1 MNSNRKLEI
10 IAGILF
16 ITGMV
21 AGVLS
26 VAPAIDSPDFLIKA
40 SANANQVII
49 GAIFQF
55 IMSIVYL
62 GIAITLY
69 PILRKF
75 NDSLA
80 LGFLSFRIIASVFS
94 IIGVTSLLLLLILSQ
109 EFVKAGTLDSSYF
122 QTLGDLLRTGRD
134 LVNHVAMILALS
146 IGNLMFYV
154 LLYQKKIVPRWL
166 SCWGF
171 IGTILTM
178 LASLLIMFHIIDIIT
193 TVYMILNLPMALIEI
208 VLAIWL
214 IFKGFNS
221 FVIASGSAK
230 KDTNKV

>member
-21 AGVLS
+21 AGILS
-26 VAPAIDSPDFLIKA
+26 VAPAIDSPDFLIQA
-40 SANANQVII
+40 SANANQVIV

-75 NDSLA
+75 NNSLA
-80 LGFLSFRIIASVFS
+80 LGFLSFRIIASVFI
-94 IIGVTSLLLLLILSQ
+94 IIGVISLLLLLILSQ
-109 EFVKAGTLDSSYF
+109 EFVKAGPPDSSYF
-122 QTLGDLLRTGRD
+122 QTLGDLLRIGRD

-146 IGNLMFYV
+146 IGNLMF
-154 LLYQKKIVPRWL
+154 
-166 SCWGF
+166 F
-171 IGTILTM
+171 LT
-178 LASLLIMFHIIDIIT
+178 
-193 TVYMILNLPMALIEI
+193 PE
-208 VLAIWL
+208 
-214 IFKGFNS
+214 
-221 FVIASGSAK
+221 
-230 KDTNKV
+230 